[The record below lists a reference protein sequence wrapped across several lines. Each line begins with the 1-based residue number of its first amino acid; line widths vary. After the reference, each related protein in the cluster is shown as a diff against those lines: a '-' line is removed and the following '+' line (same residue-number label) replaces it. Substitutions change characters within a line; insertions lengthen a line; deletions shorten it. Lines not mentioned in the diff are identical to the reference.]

1 MLRSAGFILLCLS
14 AMVPPGGSVRADEAQ
29 AQAQDQ
35 LAQRGITLYEDGAY
49 AEAKAI
55 LLPLAEAGHPQAM
68 NYIGLMHDDGFVFSK
83 DPKVECDWYE
93 SAANA
98 GYAPGM
104 YNLSICYNHGEGRE
118 KDEKLMLYWRTL
130 AAEHGVSAAMINLA
144 WMNQVEDE
152 HYRYWMNRAVQHG
165 SVYAQVDLWLGKY
178 KNDVPNIKVQDIV
191 CVSVL
196 ILILDKPFEAC
207 D

>member
-1 MLRSAGFILLCLS
+1 MILP
-14 AMVPPGGSVRADEAQ
+14 MGVVRADAAQ
-29 AQAQDQ
+29 TQDQ
-35 LAQRGITLYEDGAY
+35 LVQRGIALYEDGAY

-68 NYIGLMHDDGFVFSK
+68 NYIGLMHDDGFVFPK

-93 SAANA
+93 RAANV
-98 GYAPGM
+98 GYANAM
-104 YNLSICYNHGEGRE
+104 YNMSICYDGFGRPDDPE
-118 KDEKLMLYWRTL
+118 QDKQWLLK

-144 WMNQVEDE
+144 ALDLAEGE

-165 SVYAQVDLWLGKY
+165 SVYAQVSLWLQGY
-178 KNDVPNIKVQDIV
+178 KHDVPNIKVQDIV